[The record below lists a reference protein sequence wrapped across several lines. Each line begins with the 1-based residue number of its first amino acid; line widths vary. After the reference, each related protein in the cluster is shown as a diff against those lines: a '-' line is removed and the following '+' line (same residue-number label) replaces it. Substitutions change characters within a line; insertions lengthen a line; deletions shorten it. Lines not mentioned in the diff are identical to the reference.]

1 MLRALAILLLCALPL
16 TAAAQSTGY
25 GRLVENRL
33 SAFERELRTLTGSVE
48 RLQQRLTGL
57 ERRIEALELAR
68 QQAES
73 AEEPAPAE
81 AAPPVAGAPVAPAA
95 PAGPQETAPDAPAAL
110 PRGVALSL
118 YEQGRRFQLQARY
131 GDAEGVFAAF
141 LRRFPEHRLAG
152 NARHWLA
159 DSLARQGKHGAA
171 AQQFLAAYEEDRG
184 GSKAPDNLLKLAR
197 ALAALDKQ
205 SEACIALRR
214 LAREHADAPQAVTTA
229 AAAES
234 RRLEC

>member
-16 TAAAQSTGY
+16 AAAAQSTGY

-81 AAPPVAGAPVAPAA
+81 AAPPVAVA

-110 PRGVALSL
+110 PRGAALSL

-141 LRRFPEHRLAG
+141 LRRFPDHRLAG